1 MILERIEFKNFKRY
15 SNETINFNDGITGI
29 IGNNGSGKSTIVQG
43 ILFALYGVRAGIEG
57 DFINSS
63 GSNSKDKCSVSLDF
77 QKDGNN
83 YTITRWYRKTPSTT
97 QHEAQ
102 IKINGGLLADGVSQ
116 VEAEI
121 ERIVGMAASDFK
133 NTIYAGQKDLSSLL
147 DDSPA
152 ERQKWF
158 MKMLGIDFLK
168 KEADAKIK
176 TLIDECK
183 TSMAGLGSYL
193 KEKEKENLPGRIDAA
208 AAEMKQAETDLKK
221 TFMEIK
227 DLEGEETELKKT
239 ADSLS
244 EKWNKYRELEKD
256 IGLIREANRQKSDY
270 RSAFGKKLAEYE
282 KMLPE
287 FEKPA
292 ASEENYL
299 IVKSEYNEYKEKEKA
314 HSKVSSLIET
324 LEYKLNF
331 ERSGLDEINRKIKSL
346 SADKKRHDEILPEIS
361 RRNGLLEEYDRLKK
375 CEEEFRRLESKRIGV
390 REQLKHY
397 TKQAESLRNEI
408 ERAEERLKVI
418 GYSGEL
424 DLKTEELE
432 AAEKRL
438 SKESIGLTEF
448 VKILD
453 RERKKLSK
461 ELDEITA
468 LGEDGE
474 CPTCKRRLGDQYMI
488 LEESLKTTIELNENE
503 CSGLKNKILKIQAE
517 YEKAIHKLD
526 KLKSV
531 KREAIG
537 IISVLEA
544 NKKKRQELYLKVE
557 ETIGDESRL
566 NEDISEISFSDSAIR
581 EMEGSIK
588 SLEGIFYEFRDIEM
602 RLKEEQSLSSCKAD
616 TEGRISNISR
626 NIENENKKL
635 SELGFD
641 PEKYKRLETA
651 FEEAEA
657 LHQRYLEL
665 KPKIDQIP
673 SLKDEIRSLE
683 EEMNLNSKKI
693 STTEATLKSME
704 ISDEMVK
711 SALLNVEDCRKR
723 INGKK
728 IEAGELES
736 SIKYLKKEI
745 ERLEKETA
753 DIEERKKRYS
763 ELQERMVVLEKTRG
777 LMKEYIVYLLNVI
790 RAKIEGE
797 VGQVL
802 SEITGGRYENVL
814 IDENFDILVNDL
826 GENFPARRFSG
837 GEQDDIA
844 IALRIALS
852 RYLADMHH
860 MNGGTFMIF
869 DEIFGSQ
876 DEERRNNLISAL
888 RTQES
893 HFPQIFLI
901 SHIGDIQGEFST
913 SLLVKIKDDW
923 SSEVIEVSD

>member
-1 MILERIEFKNFKRY
+1 MILDRIEFKNFKRY
-15 SNETINFNDGITGI
+15 SDETINFNDGITGI

-83 YTITRWYRKTPSTT
+83 YTITRWYKKTPSTT

-116 VEAEI
+116 VEAEV
-121 ERIVGMAASDFK
+121 ERIVGMAASDFR

-176 TLIDECK
+176 TLVDECRANM
-183 TSMAGLGSYL
+183 TGLGSYL
-193 KEKEKENLPGRIDAA
+193 EEKEKENIPEKIDAA
-208 AAEMKQAETDLKK
+208 ARGLKQAETDLNIISHK
-221 TFMEIK
+221 IK
-227 DLEGEETELKKT
+227 ELEKEENELKKT

-244 EKWNKYRELEKD
+244 EKWNEYKKLEKD
-256 IGLIREANRQKSDY
+256 IDLLREANRQKSDY
-270 RSAFGKKLAEYE
+270 ILSFSRKLAEYE
-282 KMLPE
+282 DLLPE

-292 ASEENYL
+292 ASEKNYP
-299 IVKSEYNEYKEKEKA
+299 VKKREYNEYKEKEKA
-314 HSKVSSLIET
+314 HSKISSLIET

-331 ERSGLDEINRKIKSL
+331 ERSGLDEINRKIESL
-346 SADKKRHDEILPEIS
+346 SVDKKRRDEILPEVSKRSELI
-361 RRNGLLEEYDRLKK
+361 EKYDRLKK
-375 CEEEFRRLESKRIGV
+375 CEEEFRRLEGDKIRIG
-390 REQLKHY
+390 EKLEHY

-408 ERAEERLKVI
+408 ESAEERLIVI

-424 DLKTEELE
+424 DSKIEELE
-432 AAEKRL
+432 CEEKRL
-438 SKESIGLTEF
+438 SKESIELAES
-448 VKILD
+448 VKTLD

-468 LGEDGE
+468 LGENGE
-474 CPTCKRRLGDQYMI
+474 CPTCKRRLGDQYRI
-488 LEESLKTTIELNENE
+488 LEDSLKAGIESNETE
-503 CSGLKNKILKIQAE
+503 CSGLKNNILGIKADH
-517 YEKAIHKLD
+517 EKAIHELNS
-526 KLKSV
+526 LKSV
-531 KREAIG
+531 RKESLG

-544 NKKKRQELYLKVE
+544 RKKERSILYLKVE
-557 ETIGDESRL
+557 ETIGEDSRL
-566 NEDISEISFSDSAIR
+566 NEEIARISFSDSSIR
-581 EMEGSIK
+581 ELEGAIK
-588 SLEGIFYEFRDIEM
+588 SLDWIYFEFRDIEM
-602 RLKEEQSLSSCKAD
+602 RLKDEQSLTSHKTD
-616 TEGRISNISR
+616 TEGRISDISLK
-626 NIENENKKL
+626 IEDERKKL

-641 PEKYKRLETA
+641 SEKYRALEAA
-651 FEEAEA
+651 FSGAEA
-657 LHQRYLEL
+657 LHQKYLEL

-683 EEMNLNSKKI
+683 EEININSKKI
-693 STTEATLKSME
+693 STIEATLKSME
-704 ISDEMVK
+704 ISEEMVK
-711 SALLNVEDCRKR
+711 SALLNVEDCRKK
-723 INGKK
+723 ISGKK
-728 IEAGELES
+728 IEVAEIES
-736 SIKYLKKEI
+736 NIRHLKQDL

-763 ELQERMVVLEKTRG
+763 GLQEKMVVLEKTRS

-852 RYLADMHH
+852 RYLTDMHH

>member
-1 MILERIEFKNFKRY
+1 MILERIQFTNFKRY
-15 SNETINFNDGITGI
+15 SDETITFNDGITGI
-29 IGNNGSGKSTIVQG
+29 IGSNGSGKSTIVQG

-63 GSNSKDKCSVSLDF
+63 GSEGKDKCSVSLDF
-77 QKDGNN
+77 QKEGNS
-83 YTITRWYRKTPSTT
+83 YSITRWYRKTPSTT
-97 QHEAQ
+97 QHDAQ
-102 IKINGGLLADGVSQ
+102 IKINGSLLADGVSP
-116 VEAEI
+116 VEAEV

-158 MKMLGIDFLK
+158 MKMLGIDFMK

-176 TLIDECK
+176 TLVDECR
-183 TSMAGLGSYL
+183 TNMAGLGSYL
-193 KEKEKENLPGRIDAA
+193 EEKEKENLPEKIDVAA
-208 AAEMKQAETDLKK
+208 GDMKKAEADLDKIFK
-221 TFMEIK
+221 DIK
-227 DLEGEETELKKT
+227 ELEGVETELKNT

-256 IGLIREANRQKSDY
+256 IDLLREANRQKSDY
-270 RSAFGKKLAEYE
+270 LSAFSRKLDGYE

-292 ASEENYL
+292 ASENNYP
-299 IVKSEYNEYKEKEKA
+299 IIKSEYNQYEDKEKVHLKI
-314 HSKVSSLIET
+314 SSLIEN
-324 LEYKLNF
+324 LEYKLNS
-331 ERSGLDEINRKIKSL
+331 ERSGLDEINRKIESL
-346 SADKKRHDEILPEIS
+346 SIDKKRRNEILPEIS
-361 RRNGLLEEYDRLKK
+361 KRNELIEKYDLLKK
-375 CEEEFRRLESKRIGV
+375 CEDEFRRLESERIKA

-408 ERAEERLKVI
+408 ESAEERLKVI

-424 DLKTEELE
+424 DLKIEELE
-432 AAEKRL
+432 ANEKRL
-438 SKESIGLTEF
+438 SKESITLAESIKT
-448 VKILD
+448 LD
-453 RERKKLSK
+453 RDRKKISK
-461 ELDEITA
+461 ELDEISA

-474 CPTCKRRLGDQYMI
+474 CPTCRRRLGDQYGI
-488 LEESLKTTIELNENE
+488 LEDSLKAGIESNETE
-503 CSGLKNKILKIQAE
+503 CSGLEEKILRIKTDH
-517 YEKAIHKLD
+517 EKAIHELNS
-526 KLKSV
+526 LKSV
-531 KREAIG
+531 KRESLG
-537 IISVLEA
+537 IISLLEA
-544 NKKKRQELYLKVE
+544 RKKERSALYLKVE
-557 ETIGDESRL
+557 ETIGEESRL
-566 NEDISEISFSDSAIR
+566 NEQIAMMSFSDSVIR
-581 EMEGSIK
+581 ELEGSIK
-588 SLEGIFYEFRDIEM
+588 SLDGVFYEFRDIEM
-602 RLKEEQSLSSCKAD
+602 RLKDGQSLSSRKAD
-616 TEGRISNISR
+616 TEGKISEISR
-626 NIENENKKL
+626 KIEDEKKKL
-635 SELGFD
+635 SELRFD
-641 PEKYKRLETA
+641 PEKFKAFETA
-651 FEEAEA
+651 FEEAET

-673 SLKDEIRSLE
+673 SLKDEIGKLE
-683 EEMNLNSKKI
+683 EEMNSNSGKI
-693 STTEATLKSME
+693 STTEVTLKSME
-704 ISDEMVK
+704 ISGEMVK
-711 SALLNVEDCRKR
+711 SALSDVDECRKK
-723 INGKK
+723 ISGKK
-728 IEAGELES
+728 IEAAEIES
-736 SIKYLKKEI
+736 SIRHLKQDL
-745 ERLEKETA
+745 ERLKKETA

-763 ELQERMVVLEKTRG
+763 GLQERMVVLEKTRS

-814 IDENFDILVNDL
+814 IDEKFDILVNDL

-876 DEERRNNLISAL
+876 DEERRSNLISAL

-913 SLLVKIKDDW
+913 SLLVKMKDDW